1 MEGIDGSY
9 VGGRGGGEEERHG
22 KGNEFVGRRSGGR
35 FERGGEEEEK
45 EEVQIVGIKLGGQCQ
60 WMTEISTA
68 QFYQLL
74 ILRTENA

>member
-1 MEGIDGSY
+1 MLVVG
-9 VGGRGGGEEERHG
+9 VGGRRREIVRGMCLLAAVGG
-22 KGNEFVGRRSGGR
+22 GGR

-45 EEVQIVGIKLGGQCQ
+45 KEVQIVGIKLGGQCQ
-60 WMTEISTA
+60 WMTEISTP